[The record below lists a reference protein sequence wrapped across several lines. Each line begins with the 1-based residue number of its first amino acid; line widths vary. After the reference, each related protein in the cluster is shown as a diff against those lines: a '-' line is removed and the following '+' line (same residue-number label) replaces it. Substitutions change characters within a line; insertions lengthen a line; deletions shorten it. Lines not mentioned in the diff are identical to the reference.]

1 MDASSISNAAGAL
14 ATLQRMNDVQMT
26 VLKKAMDV
34 QAQGAAALIDALP
47 QPAAS
52 LPANLGRHVNT
63 VA

>member
-1 MDASSISNAAGAL
+1 MDASSISNAAGTL
-14 ATLQRMNDVQMT
+14 AALQRVNDVQMT
-26 VLKKAMDV
+26 VLKKALDV
-34 QAQGAAALIDALP
+34 QAQGAVTLIDALP